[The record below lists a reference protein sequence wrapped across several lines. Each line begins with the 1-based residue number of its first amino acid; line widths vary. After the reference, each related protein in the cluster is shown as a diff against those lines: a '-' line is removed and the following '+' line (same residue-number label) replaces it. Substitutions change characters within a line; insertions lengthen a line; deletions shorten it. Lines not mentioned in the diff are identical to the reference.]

1 MEEKTKLKEEIDA
14 QAQNSQRGQ
23 NTQAE
28 LQTALMQVKSA
39 NTRLSQ
45 QLASEEKHKK
55 DLQKG
60 SFELQAKLTTVQE
73 EHVAMVLQL
82 QLERDVHQKEL
93 KSISCTLQLCQ
104 QERDEIQEQVHKLEV
119 TSFIN
124 LLCWY
129 QWGKTFRTGSRTKDR
144 EVSSS
149 LYFFMSFDIS
159 NAEGHKVCFATK
171 SRSTA
176 CLFLGVLLLIS
187 DSAWADI
194 KHLAIKHLA
203 YFWLGLAQSKLS
215 FRVIFL
221 IGLGAVLWV

>member
-1 MEEKTKLKEEIDA
+1 MMKYQAAVQTRLMEEKTKLKEEIDA

-73 EHVAMVLQL
+73 EHAALVQQL

-93 KSISCTLQLCQ
+93 KSINRTLQLCQ

-124 LLCWY
+124 APLL
-129 QWGKTFRTGSRTKDR
+129 
-144 EVSSS
+144 VSVRG
-149 LYFFMSFDIS
+149 D
-159 NAEGHKVCFATK
+159 V
-171 SRSTA
+171 
-176 CLFLGVLLLIS
+176 
-187 DSAWADI
+187 
-194 KHLAIKHLA
+194 
-203 YFWLGLAQSKLS
+203 
-215 FRVIFL
+215 
-221 IGLGAVLWV
+221 

>member
-1 MEEKTKLKEEIDA
+1 MMKYQAAVQTRLMEEKTKLKEEIDA

-73 EHVAMVLQL
+73 EHAAMVLQL

-124 LLCWY
+124 LPLLV
-129 QWGKTFRTGSRTKDR
+129 SVR
-144 EVSSS
+144 E
-149 LYFFMSFDIS
+149 DI
-159 NAEGHKVCFATK
+159 
-171 SRSTA
+171 
-176 CLFLGVLLLIS
+176 
-187 DSAWADI
+187 
-194 KHLAIKHLA
+194 
-203 YFWLGLAQSKLS
+203 
-215 FRVIFL
+215 
-221 IGLGAVLWV
+221 

>member
-1 MEEKTKLKEEIDA
+1 MMKYQAAVQTRLMEEKTKLKEEIDA

-60 SFELQAKLTTVQE
+60 SFELQAKLKTVQE
-73 EHVAMVLQL
+73 EHAAMVLQL

-93 KSISCTLQLCQ
+93 KSINCTLQLCQ
-104 QERDEIQEQVHKLEV
+104 QERDEIQEQVDKLEV

-124 LLCWY
+124 LPLLV
-129 QWGKTFRTGSRTKDR
+129 SVR
-144 EVSSS
+144 E
-149 LYFFMSFDIS
+149 DI
-159 NAEGHKVCFATK
+159 
-171 SRSTA
+171 
-176 CLFLGVLLLIS
+176 
-187 DSAWADI
+187 
-194 KHLAIKHLA
+194 
-203 YFWLGLAQSKLS
+203 
-215 FRVIFL
+215 
-221 IGLGAVLWV
+221 

>member
-1 MEEKTKLKEEIDA
+1 MKYQAAVQTRLMEEKTKLKEEIDA

-73 EHVAMVLQL
+73 EHAALVQQL

-93 KSISCTLQLCQ
+93 KSINRTLQLCQ

-119 TSFIN
+119 TSFIHVP
-124 LLCWY
+124 LL
-129 QWGKTFRTGSRTKDR
+129 
-144 EVSSS
+144 VSVRG
-149 LYFFMSFDIS
+149 D
-159 NAEGHKVCFATK
+159 V
-171 SRSTA
+171 
-176 CLFLGVLLLIS
+176 
-187 DSAWADI
+187 
-194 KHLAIKHLA
+194 
-203 YFWLGLAQSKLS
+203 
-215 FRVIFL
+215 
-221 IGLGAVLWV
+221 

>member
-1 MEEKTKLKEEIDA
+1 MMKYQAAVQTRLMEEKTKLKEEIDA

-73 EHVAMVLQL
+73 EHTALVQQL

-93 KSISCTLQLCQ
+93 KSINSTLQLCQ
-104 QERDEIQEQVHKLEV
+104 QERDEIQEHVHKLEV

-124 LLCWY
+124 IPLL
-129 QWGKTFRTGSRTKDR
+129 
-144 EVSSS
+144 VS
-149 LYFFMSFDIS
+149 
-159 NAEGHKVCFATK
+159 V
-171 SRSTA
+171 R
-176 CLFLGVLLLIS
+176 
-187 DSAWADI
+187 
-194 KHLAIKHLA
+194 
-203 YFWLGLAQSKLS
+203 
-215 FRVIFL
+215 
-221 IGLGAVLWV
+221 